1 MNIPVRTKKKTEINN
16 RRKLVAQ
23 YTLNRLDQTDIA
35 EKLGV
40 TQGTISNDLK
50 ALNKQWLEAAQD
62 DISQIKARELAEL
75 DFMEL
80 DAAITIQKLKK
91 DGDYSKALR
100 YAGHRLD
107 IKRDRAKML
116 GLYEPEKVELDAN
129 IKGELEGARELLQST
144 IAGIASRFRA
154 EELLDQTEQQASDSS

>member
-23 YTLNRLDQTDIA
+23 YTLNRLDQTEIA

-129 IKGELEGARELLQST
+129 MKHDIHDPSKMTDDELQKAIDEDAKKLIEAGLIPDST
-144 IAGIASRFRA
+144 
-154 EELLDQTEQQASDSS
+154 TV

>member
-1 MNIPVRTKKKTEINN
+1 MNVPVSTSKKTKITN
-16 RRKLVAQ
+16 RRKQVAQ
-23 YTLNRLDQTDIA
+23 LYLNKVEQTDIA
-35 EKLGV
+35 AKLGV
-40 TQGTISNDLK
+40 TQATISNDIK
-50 ALNKQWLEAAQD
+50 ALNKEWLESAIS
-62 DISQIKARELAEL
+62 DICQIKARELAEL